1 MEQERRP
8 EEVTSNFADHNETI
22 PNEAVPSA
30 ASPIDVQKE
39 LEEYNREFEQ
49 MDLSVFQEKMTAAV
63 QASGLP
69 TKETVEALLMGSAN
83 KGIMPK
89 QALNLGDDTMEA
101 IYSQGYTL
109 YNQGRYKEASYVF
122 RLLMLLDYLTPK
134 YILGLAASLHRMKDY
149 KNAANIYLLCGT
161 LDTTNPLPHY
171 HAADCYL
178 QLDIPE
184 LALFSLGLAIS
195 AAAEQPQYAVIKER
209 AALMKEAL
217 EKQMKEQG
225 EEQEHVQKA
234 GPSAQAPTPAPTS

>member
-1 MEQERRP
+1 MGKERVP
-8 EEVTSNFADHNETI
+8 EELESNSEQRDVTSQKSSI
-22 PNEAVPSA
+22 PESSIPESSIPSVN
-30 ASPIDVQKE
+30 IQQE
-39 LEEYNREFEQ
+39 FEEYNKEFEGA
-49 MDLSVFQEKMTAAV
+49 DFSRFQEKIAAAV

-134 YILGLAASLHRMKDY
+134 YILGLAASLHRLKDF

-161 LDTTNPLPHY
+161 LDTNNPLPHY
-171 HAADCYL
+171 HAADCYM

-184 LALFSLGLAIS
+184 LAVFSLGLAIS

-209 AALMKEAL
+209 AILMKEAL
-217 EKQMKEQG
+217 EKQLHERHENKEG
-225 EEQEHVQKA
+225 
-234 GPSAQAPTPAPTS
+234 SATKKMSATS